1 MIRRPPR
8 SSPTDRFFPYPTLFR
23 SVVVL
28 SAFSVICFAAALKRH
43 TAVPVLLMAVWAFD
57 LATQIAIKS
66 LIPIVPGTPDA
77 VAAAAD
83 TLFDGNI
90 KKVLI
95 SVTLW
100 LPYLLLSRR
109 VNVTYRHRVPGRSE
123 EHTSEL
129 QSLMRISYAVFC
141 LKKKNNTKTI

>member
-1 MIRRPPR
+1 MLGPTPR
-8 SSPTDRFFPYPTLFR
+8 STRTGTLFPYTTLCR
-23 SVVVL
+23 SLADVVGF
-28 SAFSVICFAAALKRH
+28 SAFYAICFAAELKRH
-43 TAVPVLLMAVWAFD
+43 TAFPVLLMAVWTFD
-57 LATQIAIKS
+57 IATQFAIKS
-66 LIPIVPGTPDA
+66 LIHIVPGTPDA

-109 VNVTYRHRVPGRSE
+109 VNVTYRHR
-123 EHTSEL
+123 L
-129 QSLMRISYAVFC
+129 
-141 LKKKNNTKTI
+141 